1 MAFVLAS
8 KKKKIPSIQSMKNI
22 RKARESTRH
31 EKAWMSRA
39 SRFLASHTFSL
50 PTLHT
55 LSFLAISRTPRFL
68 VPHVSSRLELSREER
83 LLLRAGIM
91 QNFCY
96 LAPRMM
102 CHTSQCRFKIQYFPE
117 LATLLMESRAVQ
129 SSNLFH
135 ALLRAFSAGWYLKK
149 KQRRF

>member
-83 LLLRAGIM
+83 LLLRTGIM

-96 LAPRMM
+96 FSTKNDVSIPRNVDLKYNIFQNWLL
-102 CHTSQCRFKIQYFPE
+102 SLWSPE
-117 LATLLMESRAVQ
+117 RCKVVISFMHFFGPFRP
-129 SSNLFH
+129 
-135 ALLRAFSAGWYLKK
+135 AGI
-149 KQRRF
+149 